1 MAILGGV
8 CFLTFFFGSPQSRN
22 AKSAIMLTSILKCQ
36 FEALRVFFWK
46 NVRKQTPPKM
56 ANFGGVYFLT
66 FFQKTNRF
74 GARTLFFGSPGTMV
88 HLTLNT
94 NWLLARMIRQNRW
107 SFQKEHNLFKLDT
120 NNTFLNHSV
129 KKKFSF
135 KTFAI
140 FTSNG
145 RAMTS
150 ARHKISYMTCTI

>member
-1 MAILGGV
+1 MVKKLGDPCQFQSLKFWKFYNVKTWFLAI
-8 CFLTFFFGSPQSRN
+8 F
-22 AKSAIMLTSILKCQ
+22 KCH

-120 NNTFLNHSV
+120 NNTFLYYSLKLLSSSANSV
-129 KKKFSF
+129 FS
-135 KTFAI
+135 
-140 FTSNG
+140 S
-145 RAMTS
+145 
-150 ARHKISYMTCTI
+150 